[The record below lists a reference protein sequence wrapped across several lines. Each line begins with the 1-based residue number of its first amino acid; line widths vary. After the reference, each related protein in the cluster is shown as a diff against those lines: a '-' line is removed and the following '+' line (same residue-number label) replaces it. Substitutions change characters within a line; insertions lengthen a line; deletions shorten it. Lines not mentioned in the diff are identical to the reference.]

1 MKKLFVIAL
10 AAIGM
15 VACVQNEIVET
26 PKSDAIAFAGAYI
39 DNATRAAVDPS
50 FTTDQANALDAF
62 NVWGYMD
69 ETAGTVFS
77 AEEVEKQNGAW
88 SYNNTQY
95 WAPGHTYYFAALAP
109 MENKHWSVAL
119 AGDPEAQMGL
129 GTVTFENVD
138 GGEDLIYAK
147 AKVTTP
153 GMSELLQ
160 NGMDP
165 VKLQFNHLLSKVKFT
180 FINGF
185 TTENAFVSVSDI
197 KMTVAK
203 DATINLATDAPVWE
217 GLANEKVLEFGNVA
231 KLAMSEDDECT
242 DERLTIPA
250 TDAYIYDIQF
260 EVVVYMGTVE
270 AYRVTKTSTITGQAF
285 EMGKAYNLVA
295 EITPDNLNLLPIEF
309 EVVVNEWE
317 TPYVDV
323 DVDTYYDAAS
333 NTYHVATAAGLH
345 TVAEGINNGEIAKNV
360 NIVLTQDIDLSEVA
374 NLSRAGENN
383 WTPIG
388 LGTNLSAGDTFRG
401 TFDGQGH
408 TIKNM
413 VCNRADV
420 AGLFG
425 YVYAATIK
433 NVTIEN
439 ATINSNHYAGGIVA
453 WVLNNRGNI
462 QVPMIIENCHVKN
475 STITSTPEQ
484 VNGEWD
490 NGDKVGGIVGFAHFA
505 DATGNHPGLNEGAG
519 IFGCSVENTTIKAYR
534 DFAGIAGYALYAPIN
549 NCTVKGVNLVWDNT
563 NNYKNYDAAPATIG
577 EIIGRNEGYNTVDGN
592 EYVANGVTVDADG
605 NYHILAAGG
614 LKWVS
619 SQVNTMEFYVN
630 QAANIFDGKTVY
642 IENDIN
648 LGGAEWTPI
657 GDYAFSRTSFNGVFD
672 GQGHTISNFKVT
684 NAVAWTEKVTEA
696 SYGFFGNVK
705 GTIKNVTVKNAT
717 VKPEGGR
724 YSAALVGRLH
734 NGGVIENCHVVNS
747 SVEINH
753 WQVGGLVGQNN
764 NGNIYNCSVVG
775 STITGKAAVGAIVGM
790 DMTAGEHVIE
800 GCRVANTALVQNA
813 SFGASYDASY
823 GLAVGLANASGIVL
837 HINDMVVENNTI
849 KGAASN
855 VLVGDIETG
864 ATILIDGLLPV
875 ASGLGLNADGAYVV
889 TTGEGFKTVATEI
902 LNDGTKNVTVELAN
916 DIDLA
921 GIEWPAVCTKAAF
934 VLDGK
939 GYAIKN
945 LTTSAV
951 EDHGFYSTAMFTSTR
966 KATTIKNLVVE
977 NATVT
982 GKGGD
987 NSHGAVLVA
996 CNYAALTIE
1005 GVTVKNS
1012 TISNCDRTGG
1022 LVTYLYFTT
1031 ATVENCKV
1039 EGCTINSI
1047 GTAGAIL
1054 GMNNSH
1060 NFTMKGCEVKNTTVS
1075 SSEGKNKAG
1084 IFIGTWQDAGTL
1096 TNEGNTHSGSK
1107 AINAGAETNNEIGR
1121 HV

>member
-39 DNATRAAVDPS
+39 DNATRAAADPS
-50 FTTDQANALDAF
+50 FTTDRENALDAF

-69 ETAGTVFS
+69 EVAGTVFS
-77 AEEVEKQNGAW
+77 AEEVEKLNGAW
-88 SYNNTQY
+88 SYTNTQY
-95 WAPGHTYYFAALAP
+95 WAPNHTYYFAALAP
-109 MENKHWSVAL
+109 MENKHWNVAL
-119 AGDPEAQMGL
+119 AGDPEAQKGL
-129 GTVTFENVD
+129 GTVTFENVN
-138 GGEDLIYAK
+138 GGEDLIYAE

-153 GMSELLQ
+153 GMNALLQ
-160 NGMDP
+160 NGMAP
-165 VKLQFNHLLSKVKFT
+165 VQLEFNHLLSKVKFT

-185 TTENAFVSVSDI
+185 TTDNAYVAINDI

-270 AYRVTKTSTITGQAF
+270 AYRVTKTSTVTGQAF

-295 EITPDNLNLLPIEF
+295 EITPENLNLEAIEF

-592 EYVANGVTVDADG
+592 EYVANGVSKKEKT
-605 NYHILAAGG
+605 YF
-614 LKWVS
+614 VS
-619 SQVNTMEFYVN
+619 SAEGLVWVEN
-630 QAANIFDGKTVY
+630 QADNFFAGQTIKLVDNIDMTGVTIEKPIHFWGGKTIFDGQ
-642 IENDIN
+642 
-648 LGGAEWTPI
+648 
-657 GDYAFSRTSFNGVFD
+657 DY
-672 GQGHTISNFKVT
+672 TISNLTMSTTSTVK
-684 NAVAWTEKVTEA
+684 NP
-696 SYGFFGNVK
+696 FGLFG
-705 GTIKNVTVKNAT
+705 GTADIKNVRFDNANIS
-717 VKPEGGR
+717 G
-724 YSAALVGRLH
+724 YSYVAVVAGNLYG
-734 NGGVIENCHVVNS
+734 NIENCHVANS
-747 SVEINH
+747 SVTCTY
-753 WQVGGLVGQNN
+753 WMAGAMSGQYN
-764 NGNIYNCSVVG
+764 NGNVTNCSVTNTTV
-775 STITGKAAVGAIVGM
+775 TGPAAVGALVGNINE
-790 DMTAGEHVIE
+790 TAGVRNIE
-800 GCRVANTALVQNA
+800 NCVVSGCTVEQNG
-813 SFGASYDASY
+813 SFGGSYDKMFGAV
-823 GLAVGLANASGIVL
+823 VGL
-837 HINDMVVENNTI
+837 INIENSTVNFNNCKVENTTV
-849 KGAASN
+849 KGAASTALYG
-855 VLVGDIETG
+855 VVTSST
-864 ATILIDGLLPV
+864 TILVDGLLPV

-996 CNYAALTIE
+996 CNYAALKIE

-1121 HV
+1121 HA

>member
-69 ETAGTVFS
+69 EVAGTVFS
-77 AEEVEKQNGAW
+77 AEEVEKLNGAW
-88 SYNNTQY
+88 SYTNTQY
-95 WAPGHTYYFAALAP
+95 WAPNHTYYFAALAP
-109 MENKHWSVAL
+109 MENKHWNVAL
-119 AGDPEAQMGL
+119 AGDPEAQKGL
-129 GTVTFENVD
+129 GTVTFENVN
-138 GGEDLIYAK
+138 GGEDLIYAE

-153 GMSELLQ
+153 GMNALLQ
-160 NGMDP
+160 NGMAP
-165 VKLQFNHLLSKVKFT
+165 VQLEFNHLLSKVKFT

-185 TTENAFVSVSDI
+185 TTDNAYVAINDI

-270 AYRVTKTSTITGQAF
+270 AYRVTKTSTVTGQAF

-295 EITPDNLNLLPIEF
+295 EITPENLNLEAIEF

-592 EYVANGVTVDADG
+592 EYVANGVSKKEKT
-605 NYHILAAGG
+605 YF
-614 LKWVS
+614 VS
-619 SQVNTMEFYVN
+619 SAEGLVWVEN
-630 QAANIFDGKTVY
+630 QADNFFAGQTIKLVDNIDMTGVTIEKPIHFWGGKTIFDGQ
-642 IENDIN
+642 
-648 LGGAEWTPI
+648 
-657 GDYAFSRTSFNGVFD
+657 DY
-672 GQGHTISNFKVT
+672 TISNLTMSTTSTVK
-684 NAVAWTEKVTEA
+684 NP
-696 SYGFFGNVK
+696 FGLFG
-705 GTIKNVTVKNAT
+705 GTADIKNVRFDNANIS
-717 VKPEGGR
+717 G
-724 YSAALVGRLH
+724 YSYVAVVAGNLYG
-734 NGGVIENCHVVNS
+734 NIENCHVANS
-747 SVEINH
+747 SVTCTY
-753 WQVGGLVGQNN
+753 WMAGAMSGQYN
-764 NGNIYNCSVVG
+764 NGNVTNCSVTNTTV
-775 STITGKAAVGAIVGM
+775 TGPAAVGALVGNINE
-790 DMTAGEHVIE
+790 TAGVRNIE
-800 GCRVANTALVQNA
+800 NCVVSGCTVEQNG
-813 SFGASYDASY
+813 SFGGSYDKMFGAV
-823 GLAVGLANASGIVL
+823 VGL
-837 HINDMVVENNTI
+837 INIENSTVNFNNCKVENTTV
-849 KGAASN
+849 KGAASTALYG
-855 VLVGDIETG
+855 VVTSST
-864 ATILIDGLLPV
+864 TILVDGLLPV

-996 CNYAALTIE
+996 CNYAALKIE

-1121 HV
+1121 HA

>member
-39 DNATRAAVDPS
+39 DNATRAAADPS
-50 FTTDQANALDAF
+50 FNEQVGNLTAF

-77 AEEVEKQNGAW
+77 AEEVTKLNGAW

-129 GTVTFENVD
+129 GTVTFENVN

-147 AKVTTP
+147 AKVVTP

-203 DATINLATDAPVWE
+203 DATINLAAATPVWE
-217 GLANEKVLEFGNVA
+217 GLANEKVLEFGDVA

-250 TDAYIYDIQF
+250 TDAYTYNIEF
-260 EVVVYMGTVE
+260 TVTVYMGSSADTAIPAMEVK
-270 AYRVTKTSTITGQAF
+270 KTSTVTGQAF

-295 EITPDNLNLLPIEF
+295 EITPENLNMLPIEF
-309 EVVVNEWE
+309 EVEVSEWE
-317 TPYVDV
+317 TPYVDA

-333 NTYHVATAAGLH
+333 NTYHVATAAGLK
-345 TVAEGINNGEIAKNV
+345 TIADGINNGEIATNV
-360 NIVLTQDIDLSEVA
+360 NIVLSKDIDLSEISA
-374 NLSRAGENN
+374 LSRAGENN

-388 LGTNLSAGDTFRG
+388 LGTNLSAGETFRG

-408 TIKNM
+408 TISNM

-433 NVTIEN
+433 NVIIEN

-462 QVPMIIENCHVKN
+462 QVPMIIENCHVRN
-475 STITSTPEQ
+475 STITSTPEL
-484 VNGEWD
+484 VDGAWD

-505 DATGNHPGLNEGAG
+505 DATGDYPGLNEGAG

-549 NCTVKGVNLVWDNT
+549 NCTVNGVNLVWDNT

-592 EYVANGVTVDADG
+592 EYVANGVTVDANG

-642 IENDIN
+642 IENDID

-684 NAVAWTEKVTEA
+684 NAVAWTEKVSEA
-696 SYGFFGNVK
+696 SCGFFGNVK

-724 YSAALVGRLH
+724 
-734 NGGVIENCHVVNS
+734 
-747 SVEINH
+747 
-753 WQVGGLVGQNN
+753 
-764 NGNIYNCSVVG
+764 
-775 STITGKAAVGAIVGM
+775 
-790 DMTAGEHVIE
+790 
-800 GCRVANTALVQNA
+800 
-813 SFGASYDASY
+813 
-823 GLAVGLANASGIVL
+823 
-837 HINDMVVENNTI
+837 
-849 KGAASN
+849 
-855 VLVGDIETG
+855 
-864 ATILIDGLLPV
+864 
-875 ASGLGLNADGAYVV
+875 
-889 TTGEGFKTVATEI
+889 
-902 LNDGTKNVTVELAN
+902 
-916 DIDLA
+916 
-921 GIEWPAVCTKAAF
+921 
-934 VLDGK
+934 
-939 GYAIKN
+939 
-945 LTTSAV
+945 
-951 EDHGFYSTAMFTSTR
+951 
-966 KATTIKNLVVE
+966 
-977 NATVT
+977 
-982 GKGGD
+982 
-987 NSHGAVLVA
+987 
-996 CNYAALTIE
+996 
-1005 GVTVKNS
+1005 
-1012 TISNCDRTGG
+1012 
-1022 LVTYLYFTT
+1022 
-1031 ATVENCKV
+1031 
-1039 EGCTINSI
+1039 
-1047 GTAGAIL
+1047 
-1054 GMNNSH
+1054 
-1060 NFTMKGCEVKNTTVS
+1060 
-1075 SSEGKNKAG
+1075 
-1084 IFIGTWQDAGTL
+1084 
-1096 TNEGNTHSGSK
+1096 
-1107 AINAGAETNNEIGR
+1107 
-1121 HV
+1121 